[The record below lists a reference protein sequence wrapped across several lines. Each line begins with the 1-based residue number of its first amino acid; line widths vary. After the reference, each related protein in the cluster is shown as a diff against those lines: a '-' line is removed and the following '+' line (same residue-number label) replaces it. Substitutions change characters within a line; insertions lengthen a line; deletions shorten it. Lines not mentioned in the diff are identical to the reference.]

1 MSEPKP
7 LLSPLRPPSTEPR
20 VWTTKGFAEDHWHF
34 IDDETPLPI
43 EGRAIVS
50 LSRWRE
56 EQMALAGSGVPL
68 GIVVQS
74 SEALDFETD
83 DVDRLALIA
92 LAFPKFTDGRAYST
106 ARRLR
111 EHGYKGEI
119 RATGDVLLD
128 QVPLMLRCGFDSLQI
143 VHAPTLAALERGE
156 LPAVSRTYQTGVREA
171 PRPFH
176 KRRVAGEAAAADLAD
191 TLIRCGM
198 PT

>member
-7 LLSPLRPPSTEPR
+7 LLSPLRPPATAPR
-20 VWTTKGFAEDHWHF
+20 VWTPNGFTDDVWHV
-34 IDDETPLPI
+34 IDDDAALPI

-50 LSRWRE
+50 LKRWRE
-56 EQMALAGSGVPL
+56 EQMALAGSGVPI
-68 GIVVQS
+68 GILVQP
-74 SEALDFETD
+74 SETLDFETD

-156 LPAVSRTYQTGVREA
+156 LPAVSRTYQSGVRNA
-171 PRPFH
+171 PDRFRH
-176 KRRVAGEAAAADLAD
+176 RRAEHGATELTDRLVRYAQ
-191 TLIRCGM
+191 TS
-198 PT
+198 